1 MAVVGVARFCFIFS
15 LRQGCIIIAVVQ
27 LVNKISPQKRQLF
40 DSHFLP
46 PRVVRA
52 YARNLYFCMCVR
64 GLRVLLQFLSAVALF
79 LLTLG
84 LAHAQD
90 VAALLAADMEE
101 TAMQDDTQNSLLFAP
116 SSNRLSD
123 SLRSHNEEQL
133 LRAQNLATG
142 FTSLFLFN
150 FHQLF
155 IISCKTV
162 SPIQEFFAWK
172 WGAFFI

>member
-27 LVNKISPQKRQLF
+27 LVIKIAPQKQLFF

-46 PRVVRA
+46 ARVVRA
-52 YARNLYFCMCVR
+52 YARNPYFYMSVR

-142 FTSLFLFN
+142 FTSLFLFDFIN
-150 FHQLF
+150 FL
-155 IISCKTV
+155 SLV
-162 SPIQEFFAWK
+162 VGRFFSNLRIFCLK
-172 WGAFFI
+172 MGCFH

>member
-27 LVNKISPQKRQLF
+27 LVKRFIKTTIFSFPADSLF
-40 DSHFLP
+40 ACECENC
-46 PRVVRA
+46 RYKRE
-52 YARNLYFCMCVR
+52 RN
-64 GLRVLLQFLSAVALF
+64 VLLQFLSAVALF

-101 TAMQDDTQNSLLFAP
+101 TAMQDDTQTSLLFAP

-142 FTSLFLFN
+142 THV
-150 FHQLF
+150 FHRTF
-155 IISCKTV
+155 
-162 SPIQEFFAWK
+162 
-172 WGAFFI
+172 